1 METKQLIDALA
12 PDHDRSSCSDD
23 NPCNAFGYDGE
34 SGVFTSSGC
43 TRCSLMRVASG
54 AELPPDFNLRQL

>member
-1 METKQLIDALA
+1 MKAKTK
-12 PDHDRSSCSDD
+12 PMGKSEKFTRSSCSDE